1 MRFATFRAGD
11 RQLYGAVGDGG
22 MIALSLSEISWPSVR
37 VWPALLVTG
46 VVASAGGF
54 FVQTF
59 AQKNLTAIQAATIIM
74 LEPLFAVLFGTLLD
88 GVLAPEFLGY
98 LGVLPLALG
107 LRLALAGPGSP
118 SERAV
123 AGSVPTVAILLIANS
138 SDTIAAFAP
147 LFAESSR
154 SARMGLIAGF
164 LATAAV
170 WLTIMLAVSKR
181 AESWFLG
188 SGRAR
193 TVAHYFAATTMIV
206 VGTYI
211 LWDTATDTI

>member
-1 MRFATFRAGD
+1 MTD
-11 RQLYGAVGDGG
+11 
-22 MIALSLSEISWPSVR
+22 PSQV
-37 VWPALLVTG
+37 ALLTAMALG
-46 VVASAGGF
+46 IASYAATNVDNLLILTTLCADPRRRKAAIGGF
-54 FVQTF
+54 L
-59 AQKNLTAIQAATIIM
+59 AAAII
-74 LEPLFAVLFGTLLD
+74 VLSIAYAGTLLD

-123 AGSVPTVAILLIANS
+123 AASVPTVAVLLIANS

-154 SARMGLIAGF
+154 SARTGLISGF